1 MRAKDAPV
9 RDKAYRMRVAGLE
22 CILCGVPGHSQA
34 AHGPTLGRGI
44 KASDRDCFPLCADRL
59 GMRGCHSAFDRY
71 ELGDADWRR
80 EQAAI
85 WAEQTRKAL
94 EGNL

>member
-1 MRAKDAPV
+1 MRAKDAPA
-9 RDKAYRMRVAGLE
+9 RDRAYRRLVAALP
-22 CILCGVPGHSQA
+22 CIVCQIEGYSQA

-44 KASDRDCFPLCADRL
+44 KASDDDCFPLCCSRPEVL
-59 GMRGCHSAFDRY
+59 GCHVKFDAY
-71 ELGDADWRR
+71 EFSNAEGRR

-94 EGNL
+94 EGEL